1 MTQATGR
8 SWRPAMF
15 FGVAAAVALAIAA
28 PAWGTPLGRDGKP
41 FRSLVELRGEQVVRQ
56 NWDLSCGAA
65 AVATLITYQ
74 LSHPIG
80 EREVATAMLHR
91 TSPHLV
97 RARLG
102 FSLLD
107 LKVYAATQGLGA
119 AGFGQMTL
127 ADLDAMAPAIVP
139 IRRHGFRHYVVYR
152 GRRGDRVLL
161 ADPAFGNRTLSVDN
175 FEAAWANAIA
185 FVVFDPAEPHPPN
198 RMGAPA
204 ELFAVPG
211 HQAERA
217 AITDMR
223 TGGGP

>member
-8 SWRPAMF
+8 GWIP
-15 FGVAAAVALAIAA
+15 GVATAMALAIAA
-28 PAWGTPLGRDGKP
+28 PAGGTPLGRDGKP
-41 FRSLVELRGEQVVRQ
+41 FRSLLELRGEQVVRQ

-65 AVATLITYQ
+65 AVATLMTYQ
-74 LSHPIG
+74 LRRPVS

-107 LKVYAATQGLGA
+107 LKVYAATQGFGA
-119 AGFGQMTL
+119 TGYGQMTL
-127 ADLDAMAPAIVP
+127 DDLDGMAPAIVP

-161 ADPAFGNRTLSVDN
+161 ADPAFGNRTLSVDS
-175 FEAAWANAIA
+175 FEAAWANAIG
-185 FVVFDPAEPHPPN
+185 FIVFDPAEPHAPN

-217 AITDMR
+217 AIIDMR
-223 TGGGP
+223 AGGGP